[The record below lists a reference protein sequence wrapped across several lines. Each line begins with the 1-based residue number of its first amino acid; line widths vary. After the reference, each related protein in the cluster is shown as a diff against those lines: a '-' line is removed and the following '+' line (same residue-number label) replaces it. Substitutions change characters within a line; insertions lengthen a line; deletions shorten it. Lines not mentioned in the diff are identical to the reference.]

1 MKKEVVLVAL
11 LAVAVLAS
19 GIGVVYTRHI
29 NRKWFIQLQQLNVER
44 DNLEVER

>member
-29 NRKWFIQLQQLNVER
+29 NRQLFIQLQKLHVER
-44 DNLEVER
+44 DRKSVV